1 MIPQTTAQIDS
12 QWKDSPRWKGIAR
25 GYQAA
30 DVVRL
35 RGSVHVEHSLVE
47 PDVELLL
54 RRDAAVILDRFFA
67 GRLIALDGKWIAAD
81 FNQIWRREKLH
92 PRGIA
97 DDGVDQASLFNDQR
111 LKTFALDLDA
121 AGQTNRSGPHHD
133 CVVH

>member
-1 MIPQTTAQIDS
+1 MVEEPDCNDDVAC
-12 QWKDSPRWKGIAR
+12 AVFAAVR
-25 GYQAA
+25 GYGELSDLA
-30 DVVRL
+30 L
-35 RGSVHVEHSLVE
+35 HVEHSLVE

-67 GRLIALDGKWIAAD
+67 GRLLALDGKWIAAD

-133 CVVH
+133 CAVH